1 MLKATA
7 TQAGTPTIRRV
18 EEPSKAYLQLARTQ
32 ALLPRRAS
40 RRRGPHARRGLEV
53 VVTSTT
59 FVHDIRESEPFAVG
73 SERKLGRGLT
83 VDLAEAII
91 GEGPPPQRGP
101 DPLRQA
107 RAGGSSRS
115 GHLADVPTL
124 RRHGTD
130 RYTLLALKRWDR
142 ITAEDLDRARVIGQ
156 DLAVNGDAA

>member
-1 MLKATA
+1 M
-7 TQAGTPTIRRV
+7 
-18 EEPSKAYLQLARTQ
+18 
-32 ALLPRRAS
+32 
-40 RRRGPHARRGLEV
+40 
-53 VVTSTT
+53 STT

-73 SERKLGRGLT
+73 SERKPGRGLT

-130 RYTLLALKRWDR
+130 RYTLLALKRWGT
-142 ITAEDLDRARVIGQ
+142 ITAEDLAQARVIGHGLPIK
-156 DLAVNGDAA
+156 DDPA